1 MRLLL
6 VCWLLISSVAMAGEK
21 EDCAIWMQWA
31 MMAHEY
37 MESGLKREGWV
48 FAWDDAAKQAKAEE
62 ILDALYSRSLPP
74 VWLRECFEERL

>member
-1 MRLLL
+1 MKTILIAVLLL
-6 VCWLLISSVAMAGEK
+6 ANVAFAGEK
-21 EDCAIWMQWA
+21 EDCAIWMRWA

-62 ILDALYSRSLPP
+62 ILDALYSHAPP
-74 VWLRECFEERL
+74 PAWLSACFGEKV